1 MTWRLI
7 RPIWRLADVT
17 ANQRLVLLALA
28 SFTDERGANAYP
40 SQGTLA
46 RMCCCTTRT
55 IRRALSELIAM
66 RIIVPNGKARGG
78 AVRYSVNVNV
88 LPTQDSHVRPHR
100 TPMSYN
106 PSKRKPSE
114 SYPRDSKDSQDSKTL
129 RGDSFFD
136 SDSGNTRQYRAPDS
150 TRQPGETVSDSLNRL
165 WREQKAKTRN

>member
-7 RPIWRLADVT
+7 RPIWRLADVN

-28 SFTDERGANAYP
+28 SFTDKRGANAYP

-88 LPTQDSHVRPHR
+88 LPSADTSVHSDR
-100 TPMSYN
+100 TPVSYN
-106 PSKRKPSE
+106 PIKRNPSYRNPSNTSKRE
-114 SYPRDSKDSQDSKTL
+114 Y
-129 RGDSFFD
+129 FD
-136 SDSGNTRQYRAPDS
+136 SDSDS
-150 TRQPGETVSDSLNRL
+150 YGRRTETVSETARRL
-165 WREQKAKTRN
+165 HRVRGQQT